1 MVGYSKFFMEEDL
14 AFVVLLKIDQ
24 FNPFL
29 ITYNIIKLMMRKC
42 IMKWIKMILGQQ
54 IDIKRW
60 NSVVFHYYSASRY
73 ELC

>member
-14 AFVVLLKIDQ
+14 AFVVLWKIDQ

-42 IMKWIKMILGQQ
+42 IMK
-54 IDIKRW
+54 
-60 NSVVFHYYSASRY
+60 
-73 ELC
+73 